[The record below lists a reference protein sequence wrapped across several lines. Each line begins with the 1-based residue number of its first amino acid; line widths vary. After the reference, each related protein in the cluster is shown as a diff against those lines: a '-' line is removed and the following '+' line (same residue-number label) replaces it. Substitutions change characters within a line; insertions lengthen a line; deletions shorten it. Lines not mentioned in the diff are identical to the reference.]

1 MGGANMENEKYV
13 SLPIDLDDDLQ
24 EFFESLS
31 EARGIDVEDL
41 IVEILKEKKE
51 RGENILRLSGYSG
64 EFPWNLN

>member
-1 MGGANMENEKYV
+1 MENEKYV

-51 RGENILRLSGYSG
+51 RGENILRLLGYSG
-64 EFPWNLN
+64 EFPWNLT

>member
-31 EARGIDVEDL
+31 EARGIDIEDL

-51 RGENILRLSGYSG
+51 RGENILRLLGYSG
-64 EFPWNLN
+64 EFPWNLT

>member
-1 MGGANMENEKYV
+1 MENEKYV

-31 EARGIDVEDL
+31 EARGIDIEDL

-51 RGENILRLSGYSG
+51 RG
-64 EFPWNLN
+64 

>member
-1 MGGANMENEKYV
+1 MENEKYV

-51 RGENILRLSGYSG
+51 RGENILRLLGYSG

>member
-51 RGENILRLSGYSG
+51 RGENILRLLGYSG

>member
-1 MGGANMENEKYV
+1 MENEKYV

-51 RGENILRLSGYSG
+51 RGENILRLLGYSG
-64 EFPWNLN
+64 EFPWNLS

>member
-1 MGGANMENEKYV
+1 MENEKYV

-31 EARGIDVEDL
+31 EARGIDIEDL

-51 RGENILRLSGYSG
+51 RGENILRLLGYSG
-64 EFPWNLN
+64 EFPWNLT

>member
-51 RGENILRLSGYSG
+51 RGENILRLLGYSG
-64 EFPWNLN
+64 EFPWNLS

>member
-31 EARGIDVEDL
+31 EARGINVEDL

-51 RGENILRLSGYSG
+51 RGENILRLLGYSG

>member
-1 MGGANMENEKYV
+1 MENEKYV

-31 EARGIDVEDL
+31 EARGINVEDL

-51 RGENILRLSGYSG
+51 RGENILRLLGYSG

>member
-1 MGGANMENEKYV
+1 MDNEKYV

-51 RGENILRLSGYSG
+51 RGENILRLLGYSG